1 MSEETKTAEKP
12 KARRRLGPPRSR
24 KKPDGWEDIRE
35 DDLLELPTPK
45 EDEGTEQEPQ
55 DDLWRCEP
63 WADDEVPCLLVQR
76 GAWAAAK
83 AKRPLASCDAIEAL
97 CAAVRPPPSVVKVPK
112 AKVDEATRRA
122 LEDGLVLAPYAEEV
136 DGFSS
141 RQLLLSAAT
150 PSKHE
155 VVRDLKSLLLG
166 CARDPR
172 WLAAMSGELDKLAN
186 GCDRRN
192 TALIRLKDAK
202 RAFTERKTIAL
213 QDDTAENQFVVNQVE
228 GRLTQIEGLINDLA
242 DHEPAPEPET
252 NDDDDDAKAEAPTEG
267 TDDGADADD
276 EGDAPPR
283 PPRPPETTAT
293 NVAPEVERAP
303 SPPAVPPDD
312 DVNLPVAAGMARDL
326 HAAAVAAAPPPPPS
340 EAPSALL
347 DAILAMILMRVP
359 PRPGADDEAHVR
371 WLQQKHVAFVQNWRD
386 ELGVLPRSTDA
397 IDPRALPSAENAPP
411 ADFPDS

>member
-1 MSEETKTAEKP
+1 MSEEQKQAEKP
-12 KARRRLGPPRSR
+12 KPRRRLGPPRSR

-35 DDLLELPTPK
+35 DDLLELPTETK
-45 EDEGTEQEPQ
+45 EEATEEPEQ

-76 GAWAAAK
+76 DAWAAAK

-97 CAAVRPPPSVVKVPK
+97 CASVRPPPSVVKVPK
-112 AKVDEATRRA
+112 DKVDEATRRA
-122 LEDGLVLAPYAEEV
+122 LEDGLVLAPYAEEI

-202 RAFTERKTIAL
+202 RAFTERKTRAL
-213 QDDTAENQFVVNQVE
+213 EDDTPENQFVLTQVE

-242 DHEPAPEPET
+242 DHEPAPEPEA
-252 NDDDDDAKAEAPTEG
+252 NAEDDDAKSDEAPTEG
-267 TDDGADADD
+267 DESGADADD
-276 EGDAPPR
+276 EGETPR
-283 PPRPPETTAT
+283 PPRPPETTAST
-293 NVAPEVERAP
+293 VAPEVERAP

-312 DVNLPVAAGMARDL
+312 DANLPVAAGMARDL
-326 HAAAVAAAPPPPPS
+326 HAAAVAAAPPPPPK
-340 EAPSALL
+340 EPPSALL

>member
-12 KARRRLGPPRSR
+12 KPRRRLGPPRSR

-45 EDEGTEQEPQ
+45 EEETEEPEQ

-76 GAWAAAK
+76 DAWMDAK

-97 CAAVRPPPSVVKVPK
+97 CAAIRPPPSVVKVPK
-112 AKVDEATRRA
+112 DKVDEATRRA
-122 LEDGLVLAPYAEEV
+122 LEDGLVLAPYAEEI

-192 TALIRLKDAK
+192 NALIRLKDAK

-213 QDDTAENQFVVNQVE
+213 QDDTAENQFVVTQVE
-228 GRLTQIEGLINDLA
+228 GRLAQIEGLINDLA
-242 DHEPAPEPET
+242 DHEPAPEPEVT
-252 NDDDDDAKAEAPTEG
+252 EDDAKSDEAPTEG
-267 TDDGADADD
+267 DESGADADD
-276 EGDAPPR
+276 EGDAPPPR
-283 PPRPPETTAT
+283 PRPPETTAT

-312 DVNLPVAAGMARDL
+312 DANLPVAAGMARDL
-326 HAAAVAAAPPPPPS
+326 HAAAVAAAPPPPPK
-340 EAPSALL
+340 EPPSALL

-411 ADFPDS
+411 ADFPAGDS

>member
-1 MSEETKTAEKP
+1 MSEEAKTEKP
-12 KARRRLGPPRSR
+12 AAKPRRRLGPPRSR

-45 EDEGTEQEPQ
+45 EEETEEPEQ

-76 GAWAAAK
+76 DAWAAAK

-112 AKVDEATRRA
+112 DKVDEATRRA
-122 LEDGLVLAPYAEEV
+122 LEDGLVLAPYAEEI

-172 WLAAMSGELDKLAN
+172 WLAAMSGELDKLAT

-242 DHEPAPEPET
+242 DHEPAPEPE
-252 NDDDDDAKAEAPTEG
+252 NVEEDDAKSEAPTEG

-276 EGDAPPR
+276 EGDAPPSR
-283 PPRPPETTAT
+283 PRPPETTAT

-340 EAPSALL
+340 EPPSALL

>member
-12 KARRRLGPPRSR
+12 KPRRRLGPPRSR
-24 KKPDGWEDIRE
+24 KKPEGWEDIRE

-45 EDEGTEQEPQ
+45 EEETEEPEQ

-76 GAWAAAK
+76 DAWAAAK

-112 AKVDEATRRA
+112 DKVDEATRRA

-213 QDDTAENQFVVNQVE
+213 QDDTAENQFVVTQVE

-242 DHEPAPEPET
+242 DHEPAPEPEVT
-252 NDDDDDAKAEAPTEG
+252 EDDDAKSEATREG
-267 TDDGADADD
+267 DESGADADD
-276 EGDAPPR
+276 EGDAPPSR
-283 PPRPPETTAT
+283 PRPPETTAT

-326 HAAAVAAAPPPPPS
+326 HAAAVAAAPPPPPK
-340 EAPSALL
+340 EPPSALL

>member
-1 MSEETKTAEKP
+1 MSEEAKTEKP
-12 KARRRLGPPRSR
+12 AAKPRRRLGPPRSR

-76 GAWAAAK
+76 DAWAAAK

-112 AKVDEATRRA
+112 DKVDEATRRA

-213 QDDTAENQFVVNQVE
+213 QDDTAENQFVVQQVE

-242 DHEPAPEPET
+242 DREPAPEPEVT
-252 NDDDDDAKAEAPTEG
+252 
-267 TDDGADADD
+267 
-276 EGDAPPR
+276 
-283 PPRPPETTAT
+283 
-293 NVAPEVERAP
+293 
-303 SPPAVPPDD
+303 
-312 DVNLPVAAGMARDL
+312 
-326 HAAAVAAAPPPPPS
+326 
-340 EAPSALL
+340 
-347 DAILAMILMRVP
+347 
-359 PRPGADDEAHVR
+359 
-371 WLQQKHVAFVQNWRD
+371 
-386 ELGVLPRSTDA
+386 
-397 IDPRALPSAENAPP
+397 
-411 ADFPDS
+411 